1 MVERLWTARE
11 RREAKVGLSVD
22 RIVEAAVALADED
35 GLAAVS
41 MARVAERLGFTTM
54 ALYRHVQ
61 SKDELLALMA
71 DGVTEPPGSLDEPPD
86 DWREGL
92 QRWSRALRDGLLRHP
107 WYLELPI
114 PGLRMTPNQ
123 LAWLDRGLRA
133 LARTQ
138 LAEDEKAH
146 VVLLLNGYVFWDVR
160 LTSDLA
166 GSDPETDAENAR
178 LISEHVDAE
187 RFPALRPA
195 LDAGIFEDGDDPE
208 EHFRFGLERI
218 LDGVDQLV
226 TARAARSP
234 ARSRTRGRT

>member
-11 RREAKVGLSVD
+11 RREPKLGLSVE

-35 GLAAVS
+35 GLVAVS

-61 SKDELLALMA
+61 SKDELLALMSDA
-71 DGVTEPPGSLDEPPD
+71 VTEPSRALDDPPE

-92 QRWSRALRDGLLRHP
+92 ERWARALRDALLRHP

-133 LARTQ
+133 LAPTK

-166 GSDPETDAENAR
+166 RSDAETDAENAR
-178 LISEHVDAE
+178 LISQYVDAE
-187 RFPALRPA
+187 RYPALRPA

-218 LDGVDQLV
+218 LDGVERLV
-226 TARAARSP
+226 TARARRTP